1 MIRSLALCLASLGVA
16 TGMTNAAR
24 SAEGPAAEINYD
36 RQIRPI
42 LSNNCFKCHGPDA
55 EERQSGLRLDLRDA
69 ALKPADSGSR
79 AIVPGK
85 PDSSPLIER
94 INSTDRSELMPPPES
109 NKKLTA
115 AEKDLLRQWIAQ
127 GANYAEHWAF
137 VVPRRPAV
145 PKLKNAV
152 WPKNAIDEFILARL
166 ESADLSPAPEA
177 DKTTLIRRV
186 TLDLTGLPPTPAEID
201 AFLADQRADAYERLV
216 ERLFESPHHGER
228 LAVDWL
234 DAARYA
240 DTNGYHIDNGRDM
253 THWREWVIDSF
264 NRNKPFDQFTIEQLA
279 GDLLPEATLEQKIAS
294 GFNRNH
300 MINFEGGAIP
310 DEYHTAY
317 IIDRVSTTG
326 AVWMGL
332 TVACA
337 QCHDHK
343 FDPISQKD
351 FYRLFAFFYNVPEN
365 GLDGQKGNAAPL
377 LKVPDAGQKQKSD
390 ELAAGIRRL
399 EEKLAAAWPVQDAA
413 QAEWEKTAL
422 AENAVNWTILD
433 PEDYRSLGGATLKKL
448 EDKSIL
454 AAGENPAVETYTV
467 VARTNEKPI
476 TALQL
481 EALPDESF
489 TANGPGRSV
498 NGNIVL
504 TDVKL
509 AVGSAADAAA
519 ATKPVHFKSAS
530 ADFSQK
536 DFPIANAI
544 DNDPKTGWGLMPEF
558 GKPHAAVFELDQP
571 IAADGDVRLTATLDF
586 QSPFSQHHIGR
597 FRLSVT
603 SAKSPRVGSGL
614 PEHIAKVLA
623 VAPGSRNDMQKN
635 ELRTYF
641 RTQVSS
647 EGHGLVEQ
655 IAALRQAQTDLDK
668 LIPTAMVMQ
677 EMPTPRDTFLLIRG
691 QYDKKGEKVTPGVPE
706 HIAAFPKEAPLNRLG
721 LAQWL
726 VGPSQ
731 PLTSRVVVNRYWQ
744 MFFGTGLV
752 KTAED
757 FGSQGEVPSHPELLD
772 WLAVEFM
779 SGPQQSSLQRSAPPP
794 LRKGGQGGSVTGD
807 RRDSIA
813 PNATPPNPPFLRG
826 GSDAG
831 RRGGDD
837 GGRSPTEERE
847 WDVRAL
853 LRLIVTSAT
862 YRQSSVVTPDL
873 YGKDPE
879 NRLLARGPRFRLQAE
894 FIRDQ
899 ALAVSGLLNPKIGG
913 PSVSPYQPEGLWEEL
928 MSRADGKNWTAQTY
942 VQSHGA
948 DLYRRTM
955 YTFWKRTCP
964 PPTLATF
971 DAPDRETCTVR
982 RARTNTPL
990 QALIL
995 LNDPTYIEASRK
1007 LAERILTEAGPA
1019 TEGRLEFAFRLATA
1033 RPPSAKELGVLRKIL
1048 DRQVAVYKNDAGAA
1062 QKLLSVGESP
1072 RNEKLD
1078 LAELAAWTTVASVIL
1093 NLDET
1098 VTKG

>member
-1 MIRSLALCLASLGVA
+1 MARPLAICVLAVIASIA
-16 TGMTNAAR
+16 EPARAAE
-24 SAEGPAAEINYD
+24 SPPPEINYD

-55 EERQSGLRLDLRDA
+55 EERESGLRLDVRDA
-69 ALKPADSGSR
+69 ALAPADSGSR

-85 PDSSPLIER
+85 PDSSRLISR
-94 INSTDRSELMPPPES
+94 INATDRSEVMPPPES

-115 AEKDLLRQWIAQ
+115 AEKELLFAWIAQ
-127 GANYAEHWAF
+127 GAKYAEHWSF
-137 VVPRRPAV
+137 VVPRRPERPA
-145 PKLKNAV
+145 LKNGA
-152 WPKNAIDEFILARL
+152 WARNAIDEFILAGL
-166 ESADLSPAPEA
+166 EAAGLSPSPEA
-177 DKTTLIRRV
+177 DKITLIRRA
-186 TLDLTGLPPTPAEID
+186 TLDLTGLPPTPGEVD
-201 AFLADQRADAYERLV
+201 AFLADNRPDAYERLI
-216 ERLFESPHHGER
+216 ERLLESPHHGER

-240 DTNGYHIDNGRDM
+240 DTHGYHIDSGRDM
-253 THWREWVIDSF
+253 TRWRDWVIESF
-264 NRNKPFDQFTIEQLA
+264 NANKPFDQFTIEQLA

-310 DEYHTAY
+310 EEYHTAY

-326 AVWMGL
+326 AVWLGL
-332 TVACA
+332 TVGCA

-343 FDPISQKD
+343 FDPISQRD

-365 GLDGQKGNAAPL
+365 GLDGQKGNAGPL
-377 LKVPDAGQKQKSD
+377 VKVPDAAQKQKWD
-390 ELAAGIRRL
+390 ALAAEIGRL
-399 EEKLAAAWPVQDAA
+399 EKRLGEPWPELDAA
-413 QAEWEKTAL
+413 QATWEKTAL
-422 AENAVNWTILD
+422 ADSVVEWALLD
-433 PEDYRSLGGATLKKL
+433 PEVYRSQGGATLKKL

-454 AAGENPAVETYTV
+454 ASGENPAVETYTV
-467 VARTNEKPI
+467 IARTTQSPI
-476 TALQL
+476 TALRV

-489 TANGPGRSV
+489 IARGPGRSV

-509 AVGSAADAAA
+509 TIDSGEECTSDRKVVA
-519 ATKPVHFKSAS
+519 FKSAS
-530 ADFSQK
+530 ADFNQK
-536 DFPIANAI
+536 DFPVANAI
-544 DNDPKTGWGLMPEF
+544 DGDPKTGWGVLPEV
-558 GKPHAAVFELDQP
+558 GKPHAAVFELEQP
-571 IAADGDVRLTATLDF
+571 LAVERGALLTATLDF
-586 QSPFSQHHIGR
+586 QSQFGRHQIGR

-603 SAKSPRVGSGL
+603 SARKPHAGQGA
-614 PEHIAKVLA
+614 PENVVAALA
-623 VAPGSRNDMQKN
+623 IPPESRTDMQKN
-635 ELRTYF
+635 ELRAYY
-641 RTQVSS
+641 RTQVSA
-647 EGHGLVEQ
+647 EGQGVVAQL
-655 IAALRQAQTDLDK
+655 AARRQAQADLDK
-668 LIPTAMVMQ
+668 VIPTAMVMQ
-677 EMPTPRDTFLLIRG
+677 EMPTPRDTFLLVRG
-691 QYDKKGEKVTPGVPE
+691 QYDKKGERVTAGVPE
-706 HIAAFPKEAPLNRLG
+706 QIAGFPKEAPLNRLG

-757 FGSQGEVPSHPELLD
+757 FGSQGEIPSHPELLD

-779 SGPQQSSLQRSAPPP
+779 SGSPVA
-794 LRKGGQGGSVTGD
+794 
-807 RRDSIA
+807 
-813 PNATPPNPPFLRG
+813 NPKSEIQNPK
-826 GSDAG
+826 
-831 RRGGDD
+831 
-837 GGRSPTEERE
+837 
-847 WDVRAL
+847 WDIRAL

-862 YRQSSVVTPDL
+862 YRQSSVVTSEL
-873 YGKDPE
+873 VGKDPE
-879 NRLLARGPRFRLQAE
+879 NRLLARGARFRLQAE

-899 ALAVSGLLNPKIGG
+899 VLAASGLLNSKVGG
-913 PSVSPYQPEGLWEEL
+913 ASVSPYQPAGLWEEL

-1007 LAERILTEAGPA
+1007 LAERVLTEGDD
-1019 TEGRLEFAFRLATA
+1019 TVDRRITFAFRLATA
-1033 RPPSAKELGVLRKIL
+1033 RRPTAKEIGVLRRML
-1048 DRQVAVYKNDAGAA
+1048 ERQIAVFRHDPEAA
-1062 QKLLSVGESP
+1062 LKLLAVGESP

-1078 LAELAAWTTVASVIL
+1078 PAELAAWTTVASVIL